1 MTPSL
6 LARPSASSDWPRHQ
20 CAGALLDAGRAQA
33 GQAGRTPDRKRLLSF
48 VSLVVLMELYWG
60 LSKLYGVTLAQ
71 RLDTVDAMLNG
82 THFFVEQ
89 RDVLR
94 AAASICATQKPGA
107 IDALIA
113 QLARASSCA
122 QPVLAKPPFARRV

>member
-1 MTPSL
+1 
-6 LARPSASSDWPRHQ
+6 
-20 CAGALLDAGRAQA
+20 
-33 GQAGRTPDRKRLLSF
+33 
-48 VSLVVLMELYWG
+48 MELYWG

-122 QPVLAKPPFARRV
+122 HTASFGKAAIRTAGMTAV